1 MKFSIFSRAVLIAL
15 TLLATACASN
25 PDKDYIPPENPLNP
39 KANEARMQKL
49 SEATLYK
56 AAHQSLESSD
66 FSTAIKRYDDV
77 TTRFPFST
85 YATQSELE
93 RIYAYYRNY
102 QPDQAMIS
110 ADHFLRDHPRHPA
123 VDYVQYLKGLID
135 SSRTSEGLSG
145 MLNLDATKEDIS
157 DSRSAFDDFAVL
169 VQKYPNSIYAGDA
182 RQRMIYLRNRIA
194 EHELHIVRFYV
205 KRRAYIAAAKRA
217 EAIVTQY
224 PGAPATID
232 ALRLLITSTTALGL
246 KDQTADAQRLLQ
258 AQLAAP
264 VIKSD
269 YPALVQKPGF
279 FARLFSHTDKTA
291 DATPPTTA
299 SPATAPAAAVNSAPP
314 ADTNATAPV
323 PLESSKDDSQA
334 PTAQSTSKAAQT
346 SP

>member
-1 MKFSIFSRAVLIAL
+1 MKFSIFSRAALIAL
-15 TLLATACASN
+15 TLLATACASH
-25 PDKDYIPPENPLNP
+25 PDKDYIPPDNPLNP
-39 KANEARMQKL
+39 KSNEARLQKL
-49 SEATLYK
+49 NEDALYK
-56 AAHQSLESSD
+56 AAHQALESSD

-77 TTRFPFST
+77 TTRFPFSE

-93 RIYAYYRNY
+93 RTYAYYRNY
-102 QPDQAMIS
+102 QPDQATIS

-135 SSRTSEGLSG
+135 SDRTSEGFSG
-145 MLNLDATKEDIS
+145 MLGLDATKEDIS

-182 RQRMIYLRNRIA
+182 RQRMVYLRNRIA
-194 EHELHIVRFYV
+194 QHELHIVRFYV

-246 KDQTADAQRLLQ
+246 KDQAADAQRLLQ

-264 VIKSD
+264 AIKSD
-269 YPALVQKPGF
+269 YPALVQKPGLL
-279 FARLFSHTDKTA
+279 ARLFRHGDKTA
-291 DATPPTTA
+291 EQSGSSLPIDAGKPVEVVPPID
-299 SPATAPAAAVNSAPP
+299 PAIKQVPAAPAPAAPESATP
-314 ADTNATAPV
+314 
-323 PLESSKDDSQA
+323 QI
-334 PTAQSTSKAAQT
+334 